1 MDTPNKSILNI
12 AREELINRKL
22 LSINEVKQIIIFAR
36 TLLKNSNINHYDIFS
51 ATLQDLNI
59 DICNSLQLNDYIF
72 SFSNELAPLTYP
84 LKYNKNFELLSGT
97 LEFCKNYTHYL
108 FSDELINDLEN
119 EKNSVNRLLFKG
131 FDSYLNYIKI
141 FYFTILHLILTN
153 QLKHFLLEKN
163 ILNISS
169 SPNIQTT
176 LLPKNLNLDKIDFK
190 LKNWKYF
197 YQDKFSP
204 TQGELLYFTNG
215 YAFGGSNEDERF
227 ASKKFRAE
235 DCLTSILKWIGAEK
249 DLSST
254 KLAEFSTLDI
264 EKFYDSYNSQEK
276 SEFHGILSNYITPIH
291 NFNDVKVG
299 DIFAYR
305 EYDIQN
311 DLTKLNYKYSLGGHI
326 GIISKIA
333 DTYSFEN
340 ISYSR
345 KIPKIEGLVFS
356 LENTKMHPHKKY
368 MFFRSIVN
376 YSSKLRAPTS

>member
-1 MDTPNKSILNI
+1 MDMPNKSILNI

-22 LSINEVKQIIIFAR
+22 LSINEVKQTIILTK

-51 ATLQDLNI
+51 ATLQDLNT
-59 DICNSLQLNDYIF
+59 DIHTSLQLNDYIF

-97 LEFCKNYTHYL
+97 FEFCKNYTHYL

-119 EKNSVNRLLFKG
+119 EKYSADRILFKG

-141 FYFTILHLILTN
+141 FYFTILHLILKN
-153 QLKHFLLEKN
+153 QLKPILFENN
-163 ILNISS
+163 ILNISF

-176 LLPKNLNLDKIDFK
+176 LLPKNLNLDKIYFK

-204 TQGELLYFTNG
+204 IQGELLYFTNG

-249 DLSST
+249 DLAPN
-254 KLAEFSTLDI
+254 KLSEFSTLDI
-264 EKFYDSYNSQEK
+264 EKFYDSYNSQKK
-276 SEFHGILSNYITPIH
+276 SEFHVILSNYITPIY

-311 DLTKLNYKYSLGGHI
+311 DPIKLNYKYSLGGHI
-326 GIISKIA
+326 GIISKIV
-333 DTYSFEN
+333 DTHSFEN

-356 LENTKMHPHKKY
+356 LESTKMHPHKKY

-376 YSSKLRAPTS
+376 YSSKLRAPAS